1 MGMRLSG
8 RHDGLL
14 LAGFAVALLTV
25 FDRSIAWVISL
36 AHEVET
42 GYGVRLVPALV
53 VLTAVVLV
61 HQHVRRQESKSQAD
75 AAAAS
80 ALQAAER
87 MDQLERLHT
96 LSQKVAAALT
106 VDSIQAVMWKHLP
119 IVTGERSTWVTTLVH
134 GRCDV
139 LYDTSGTPATRLE
152 AVTLQVV
159 DMIGDETG
167 RGLPVRRDTWCC
179 FPMVA
184 GGEVIGVLAVADPDA
199 EASIET
205 ARVLAAASAVL
216 GIAIRNVQLF
226 TELHETAV
234 TDALTGLF
242 NRAHTLEVFEAEL
255 RRSRRTGSELSVLM
269 IDVDGFKE
277 LNDRQG
283 HLAGDAALKSIAKRF
298 GRTLR
303 QSDHRCRYGGD
314 EFLVLLPDTSSSG
327 AMKVADTL
335 RREVEALRIPLNSAG
350 GVITCSIG
358 VATAIPGESDPVT
371 SIHRADKALYQAKRA
386 GRNRVAAYD
395 PARYD
400 LEMLPARL
408 AQSA

>member
-36 AHEVET
+36 AHEVEA

-119 IVTGERSTWVTTLVH
+119 IVTGERNTWVTTLVN

-152 AVTLQVV
+152 AVTLQVAEMV
-159 DMIGDETG
+159 GEETSQA
-167 RGLPVRRDTWCC
+167 LPVRRDAWCC

-184 GGEVIGVLAVADPDA
+184 GGEVIGVLAVADPEG
-199 EASIET
+199 EASIES

-234 TDALTGLF
+234 TDALTGCF
-242 NRAHTLEVFEAEL
+242 NRAHTLETFEAEL

-283 HLAGDAALKSIAKRF
+283 HLAGDAALKSVAKRL
-298 GRTLR
+298 GQTLR

-327 AMKVADTL
+327 AQEVADTL
-335 RREVEALRIPLNSAG
+335 RREVEGLRIPLNSAG
-350 GVITCSIG
+350 AVITCSIG
-358 VATAIPGESDPVT
+358 VATAIAGESDPAA

-386 GRNRVAAYD
+386 GRNRVAVYD

-400 LEMLPARL
+400 VEMLSARL
-408 AQSA
+408 VHSA